1 MQKYISVVQKYI
13 IKHRIKLKFT
23 ITIFFLHKGYL
34 YRNIFKWIQT
44 TNIDIKVNIYSII
57 EYFMILQKSIN
68 NKNINISKWIRVIY
82 NNIYLNEYISKVIYS
97 NIFLIF

>member
-23 ITIFFLHKGYL
+23 IIILFLHKGYL

-97 NIFLIF
+97 NIFLIL